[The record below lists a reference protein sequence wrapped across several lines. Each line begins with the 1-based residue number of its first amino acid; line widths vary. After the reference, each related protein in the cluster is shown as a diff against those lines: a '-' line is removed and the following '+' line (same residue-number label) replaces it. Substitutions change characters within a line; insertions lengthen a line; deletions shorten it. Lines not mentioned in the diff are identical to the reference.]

1 VTSTV
6 GRAVVVV
13 NYGSH
18 RLLAEGLAGLADQS
32 IVIVDNFSTAEER
45 AAITR
50 LAGERGWDLVA
61 LPDNRGFGHGVNAG
75 VRRAIELGAATV
87 ILLNPDAVLTPE
99 VADALH
105 RHCAEHP
112 ADLVTPRIVDTAGAP
127 YFSGAFVELRTGA
140 ISGWRREPGDG
151 PVVLP
156 SPAGRQPWLTAACLA
171 LSTDLWQRAGG
182 MAEDYFLYWEDVD
195 FSVRC
200 VRTGARLVVRDDLV
214 AVHDEGGTHPTVAG
228 DGPRGPAKSDLYYRY
243 NCRNRL
249 LFAARLLPRARLRW
263 ALASP
268 RQSWQIYL
276 RGGRRQ
282 LLAGPSGLFAA
293 IRGTLSGLGLLVRRQ
308 ALADS
313 SSGPP
318 PSTGSGRRFD
328 RLRERTSSPTSPT
341 LPEPTLSF
349 PEPTPSL
356 PEPVEGQ
363 DTSSPGPAE
372 GPRVLLAHPS
382 ADLYG
387 SDRMLIESAEGF
399 RADGW
404 SVAVVL
410 PYPGPLQR
418 ELAERGFIVLT
429 CGLPALRKAI
439 FNPIG
444 LIGFMINAV
453 RHAGSAVR
461 LIRRYGTD
469 LVYVSTIVTPLWLAL
484 GRLTGRRVICHIH
497 EAERRMRRPLR
508 RLLNAPVGLA
518 HRVIANSRVTAEVLA
533 GTLPAVRP
541 RTEVI
546 VNGVEY
552 GPTSPPRSQLSGRI
566 RLIFTGR
573 LSPRKGPQTA
583 VAAVEELT
591 GRGLDVELD
600 LVGSVVPGHES
611 FEHELRRL
619 AAPLGDRVRFHG
631 FTDGTADLI
640 TAADIALVPS
650 IGDESYGNVAVEA
663 AAIGRPLVIS
673 SQAGLVEAVGDL
685 SSVRVVAPDRPV
697 DLADA
702 IADTIADWHRSAAA
716 AFAATEPVRR
726 AHAPG
731 RYRDDLTA
739 AARSTIR

>member
-1 VTSTV
+1 MTRAD
-6 GRAVVVV
+6 RAVVVV

-18 RLLAEGLAGLADQS
+18 RLLAAGLSGLGDQS
-32 IVIVDNFSTAEER
+32 IIVVDNFCTAAER
-45 AAITR
+45 TAITG
-50 LAGERGWDLVA
+50 LAAERGWELVA
-61 LPDNRGFGHGVNAG
+61 LPNNLGFGHGVNAG
-75 VRRAIELGAATV
+75 VRRAIELGAETV
-87 ILLNPDAVLTPE
+87 ILLNPDAVLTAE
-99 VADALH
+99 VADELH
-105 RHCAEHP
+105 RHCAEQP
-112 ADLVTPRIVDTAGAP
+112 AELVTPRIVDSAGRT
-127 YFSGAFVELRTGA
+127 YFSGSFVELDTGA
-140 ISGWRREPGDG
+140 IRGWRREAETG

-156 SPAGRQPWLTAACLA
+156 TLPGRQPWLTATCLA
-171 LSTDLWQRAGG
+171 LPAELWRRAGG
-182 MAEDYFLYWEDVD
+182 MAEDYFMYWEDVD

-200 VRTGARLVVRDDLV
+200 ARTGARLVVRDDLL
-214 AVHDEGGTHPTVAG
+214 AVHDEGGTQGSAAG
-228 DGPRGPAKSDLYYRY
+228 AAKSDLYYRY

-249 LFAARLLPRARLRW
+249 LFAARHLPRSVRRRW

-282 LLAGPSGLFAA
+282 LLAGPSGLVAA
-293 IRGTLSGLGLLVRRQ
+293 IRGTVSGLGLLARTP
-308 ALADS
+308 ASKLPS
-313 SSGPP
+313 LP
-318 PSTGSGRRFD
+318 PSTGSGRLD
-328 RLRERTSSPTSPT
+328 RLKERPSPST
-341 LPEPTLSF
+341 
-349 PEPTPSL
+349 
-356 PEPVEGQ
+356 
-363 DTSSPGPAE
+363 D

-404 SVAVVL
+404 QVAVVL
-410 PYPGPLQR
+410 PYDGPLHR
-418 ELAERGFIVLT
+418 ELTDRGFVVVN
-429 CGLPALRKAI
+429 CGLPALRKSILHPA
-439 FNPIG
+439 G
-444 LIGFMINAV
+444 LIGFMIDSV
-453 RHAGSAVR
+453 RHSRSAVR

-469 LVYVSTIVTPLWLAL
+469 LVYVSTLVTPLWLAL
-484 GRLTGRRVICHIH
+484 ARLAGRRVICHIH

-508 RLLNAPVGLA
+508 RLLTAPVGLA

-541 RTEVI
+541 RTDVI
-546 VNGVEY
+546 VNGVDL
-552 GPTSPPRSQLSGRI
+552 GPASPPRSHLSGRI

-583 VAAVEELT
+583 VVAVEELA

-600 LVGSVVPGHES
+600 LVGSVVPGHEW
-611 FEHELRRL
+611 FEAELRRL

-631 FTDGTADLI
+631 FTDGTAELI
-640 TAADIALVPS
+640 TAADIAVVPS

-663 AAIGRPLVIS
+663 AAAGRPVVIS
-673 SQAGLVEAVGDL
+673 SQAGLVEAVGQL
-685 SSVRVVAPDRPV
+685 SSVRVVAPDRPA

-716 AFAATEPVRR
+716 ATAAAGPIRL

-739 AARSTIR
+739 VARSAIR